1 MSKIYYECIEL
12 TTHTTMIRKAFM
24 RFKISLA
31 MIMLTCV
38 SVACDAAQA
47 NTVKTSHNSSTL
59 ASRVTG
65 SVYCVHGTVT
75 VKGWEQ
81 DLVRRNPGL
90 RRFNWSPI
98 AAAKPGVMVFRQPG
112 QSQTVK
118 QYHYA
123 KPRVLSYA
131 EMRSAQRAQ
140 EKRTNELKAA
150 QATAARMNNV
160 DVNGRLIASGSGRES
175 KAHAWQ
181 NTQAQLVST
190 YTSATLEATASQP
203 ATYSSAFSASDNQR
217 KVHAR
222 LISSHL

>member
-1 MSKIYYECIEL
+1 
-12 TTHTTMIRKAFM
+12 MIRKAFM

-31 MIMLTCV
+31 LTILTSF
-38 SVACDAAQA
+38 SVGCAAAQA
-47 NTVKTSHNSSTL
+47 STVKTSHNSSTFP
-59 ASRVTG
+59 SRVTG

-81 DLVRRNPGL
+81 DLLKRNPGL

-98 AAAKPGVMVFRQPG
+98 TAAKPGVMVFRQPG

-118 QYHYA
+118 QYHYP

-150 QATAARMNNV
+150 QATAARINNA
-160 DVNGRLIASGSGRES
+160 DANGRLMASGSGREP

-181 NTQAQLVST
+181 KVQAQLVST
-190 YTSATLEATASQP
+190 YTGATLEATASQP
-203 ATYSSAFSASDNQR
+203 ASYSSAFSASDNQR
-217 KVHAR
+217 KVHGR